1 MKNKYSRYRFQS
13 ATIAVGLI
21 SCVVIVLSIIFDA
34 LDLKANPAGVF
45 DITESIMAFIFSLLL
60 IYGAI
65 KRKRSLLIPY
75 FTVIVSHIRIFA
87 L

>member
-1 MKNKYSRYRFQS
+1 
-13 ATIAVGLI
+13 
-21 SCVVIVLSIIFDA
+21 
-34 LDLKANPAGVF
+34 LKANPAGVF